1 MISFFNGEYID
12 ETAEYYKE
20 VLEEGESIIDD
31 YVSEGY
37 WSLNKDF
44 RQSKEWESM
53 SLEDKVCLLIK
64 TEGIEAFKKFIG
76 KYIVNR

>member
-31 YVSEGY
+31 YVREGY
-37 WSLNKDF
+37 WNLNKDF
-44 RQSKEWESM
+44 RQSEEWKNM
-53 SLEDKVCLLIK
+53 TQEDKVCLLIK
-64 TEGIEAFKKFIG
+64 TEEIEAFKKFIG

>member
-31 YVSEGY
+31 YVREGY

-44 RQSKEWESM
+44 RQSEEWENM